1 MTGDPRSEV
10 FSTVAWDGGMRLL
23 AADLHFSR
31 FQRHSERLGIILPE
45 NIPQLVFQSLAEAE
59 IPGEPVVGDDQA
71 PYLIKIGIDST
82 GEVHLTPRVNG
93 K

>member
-1 MTGDPRSEV
+1 MSGDPRSEV

-45 NIPQLVFQSLAEAE
+45 NIPEIVFQSLAEIE
-59 IPGEPVVGDDQA
+59 IPGKPIVGDDQA
-71 PYLIKIGIDST
+71 PFLVKIGIDST
-82 GEVHLTPRVNG
+82 GKVNLTPRLNG